1 MGPRKTIYDPRLVW
15 VPTLDEG
22 GYLFEDCVFLL
33 FPHVVVEV
41 GAVEG
46 LFEKDA
52 VGDVES
58 VNYVFDD
65 GFVGCGC

>member
-1 MGPRKTIYDPRLVW
+1 
-15 VPTLDEG
+15 LDEG